1 MTVTA
6 SALPPHIEDAIAA
19 ISEFHAQHK
28 RAATPIQRFV
38 GRLTTVLGRPE
49 AIGIFTAIVALWVV
63 LELLGAHFRVVA
75 DPSPFS
81 LLQGVVTLFSVY
93 ITLLILA
100 TQQRDDLIAS
110 HREQLTLQLAIL
122 GEQKSAKIISLLEDL
137 RRDHPGIANRVDA
150 EALAMSMPADPQ
162 AVLDAIKES
171 QTETDAP
178 N

>member
-6 SALPPHIEDAIAA
+6 PTLPPHIEDAIAA

-28 RAATPIQRFV
+28 REATPIQRFV

-49 AIGIFTAIVALWVV
+49 TIGVFAAIVALWVV

-75 DPSPFS
+75 DPAPFS
-81 LLQGVVTLFSVY
+81 VLQGVVTLFSVY

-150 EALAMSMPADPQ
+150 EALAMSMPADTQ

-171 QTETDAP
+171 QTDPDGA